1 MNSKQRRA
9 CIGALLLLCLPMLA
23 TSEKQVD
30 PGYISK
36 TQLERF
42 AKKYNAKAVKRLKLW
57 NKMMVRSTNL
67 NELKKLK
74 AVNNYFN
81 RIKFLRDSKHWG
93 KPDYWATMH
102 EFIGTGAGD
111 CEDFA
116 TAKYF
121 SLKLLGVSDSKLQL
135 SYVKLESKQKKFD
148 AAHMV
153 MSYYSTPDAIPI
165 LLDNVNLR
173 LKLASQR
180 PDITPV
186 FNFNASGL
194 LKSKHRGKPSK
205 TMQYSLSAWKRLMK
219 KK

>member
-1 MNSKQRRA
+1 LRGRPAVSWIADVSNSAKQTVPDYVTA
-9 CIGALLLLCLPMLA
+9 A
-23 TSEKQVD
+23 QYD
-30 PGYISK
+30 
-36 TQLERF
+36 RF

-57 NKMMVRSTNL
+57 NKMMVRSANL

-74 AVNNYFN
+74 AVNRYFN
-81 RIKFLRDSKHWG
+81 RIKFLRDLKHWG

-111 CEDFA
+111 CEDYA

-121 SLKLLGVSDSKLQL
+121 SLKLLGVADSKLQL
-135 SYVKLESKQKKFD
+135 SYVKLNSKQKKFD

>member
-1 MNSKQRRA
+1 MNKTTRRA
-9 CIGALLLLCLPMLA
+9 CVLALLLAWLPMLA
-23 TSEKQVD
+23 NPAKKAGPDFVSQAQYK
-30 PGYISK
+30 S
-36 TQLERF
+36 F

-57 NKMMVRSTNL
+57 NKMMVRSTDL
-67 NELKKLK
+67 TDLRKLK
-74 AVNNYFN
+74 AVNRYFN
-81 RIKFLRDSKHWG
+81 RIKFLRDSQHWG

-111 CEDFA
+111 CEDYA

-121 SLKLLGVSDSKLQL
+121 SLKLLGVADSKLQL
-135 SYVKLESKQKKFD
+135 SYVKLNSKRKKFD

-173 LKLASQR
+173 LKLATQR

-186 FNFNASGL
+186 FNFNANGL